1 MVTKKKPEL
10 TELYYFVRGGTTD
23 RSHPN
28 SLEWFNFVEIS
39 LDACKIVLRRAAE
52 NERDSR
58 TFASLLNHPIKD
70 GRSDEKRITPKEVAE
85 TLPKALFIND
95 EWLFMPVKTLATSE
109 TRGQFFERQL
119 FVLADYA
126 LLVLMDTF
134 YRKEPQAE
142 QRGKYDPPLINEN
155 VVACKVLASSEMFG
169 MTKAGFEETIMPY
182 FEDLEMGLGE
192 YIIDRFLDSAVN
204 ELKKAKAKVVEE
216 ELAMK
221 PCLDIRTRLGIHN
234 LL

>member
-85 TLPKALFIND
+85 TLPTALFIND
-95 EWLFMPVKTLATSE
+95 
-109 TRGQFFERQL
+109 
-119 FVLADYA
+119 A